1 MASGVPSGFGLVG
14 GAARAEGVKV
24 KSPANAGRG
33 TAQMLL

>member
-1 MASGVPSGFGLVG
+1 MASGVPRGFGLV

-24 KSPANAGRG
+24 KSPASAGKG